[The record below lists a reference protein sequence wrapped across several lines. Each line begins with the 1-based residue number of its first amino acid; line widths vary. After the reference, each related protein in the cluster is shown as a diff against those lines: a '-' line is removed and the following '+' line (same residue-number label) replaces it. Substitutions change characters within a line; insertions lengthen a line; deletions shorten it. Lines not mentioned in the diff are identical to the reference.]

1 MPEQRPDTSPA
12 STSSIAARRW
22 LAALEPF
29 RAGVELASLGASM
42 GPLMLAP
49 RGDGHRVLVLPGL
62 GGGDGS
68 TAPLRHYI
76 TWLGYDALLW
86 NLGTNRGITQMWP
99 RLTGR
104 IHEILDP
111 LPKTETISLVGW
123 SLGGTL
129 ALGLSFALPRRIR
142 RVITL
147 GSPQV
152 PASGVAAPWIR
163 AGYQMMNATR
173 VEFGD
178 LLDDWP
184 FPRKAPPHT
193 AIFSKTDAVV
203 PWKLAMGGDDA
214 AERIEVLGSHLGLGV
229 NPAVFYAVA
238 DRLATTDD
246 TPFKPPLLL
255 SALYPPP
262 PRAKDPDG

>member
-1 MPEQRPDTSPA
+1 MA
-12 STSSIAARRW
+12 SDSSTGPVARRW
-22 LAALEPF
+22 LATLEPF
-29 RAGVELASLGASM
+29 RASIEFASLGASM

-68 TAPLRHYI
+68 TAPLRHYLD
-76 TWLGYDALLW
+76 WLGYTTLPW
-86 NLGTNRGITQMWP
+86 ELGTNRGITRMWP
-99 RLTGR
+99 LLTER
-104 IHEILDP
+104 IHAILDP
-111 LPKTETISLVGW
+111 LDRSESLSLVGW

-152 PASGVAAPWIR
+152 PASGMAAPWVR
-163 AGYQMMNATR
+163 AGYRMMNATR
-173 VEFGD
+173 VGFSD

-184 FPRKAPPHT
+184 LPRRSPPHT
-193 AIFSKTDAVV
+193 AIYSKTDAVV
-203 PWKLAMGGDDA
+203 PWTLAMGGDDV

-229 NPAVFYAVA
+229 NPAVLYAVA
-238 DRLATTDD
+238 DRLAAKDN
-246 TPFKPPLLL
+246 TPFRPPLLL
-255 SALYPPP
+255 TALYPPIPAPGRP
-262 PRAKDPDG
+262 PGTS

>member
-1 MPEQRPDTSPA
+1 
-12 STSSIAARRW
+12 
-22 LAALEPF
+22 
-29 RAGVELASLGASM
+29 M

-68 TAPLRHYI
+68 TAPLRHYLD
-76 TWLGYDALLW
+76 WLGYTTLPW
-86 NLGTNRGITQMWP
+86 ELGTNRGITRMWP
-99 RLTGR
+99 LLTER
-104 IHEILDP
+104 IHAILDP
-111 LPKTETISLVGW
+111 LDRSESLSLVGW

-152 PASGVAAPWIR
+152 PASGMAAPWVR
-163 AGYQMMNATR
+163 AGYRMMNATR
-173 VEFGD
+173 VGFSD

-184 FPRKAPPHT
+184 LPRRSPPHT
-193 AIFSKTDAVV
+193 AIYSKTDAIV
-203 PWKLAMGGDDA
+203 PWTLAMGGDDV

-229 NPAVFYAVA
+229 NPAVLYAVA
-238 DRLATTDD
+238 DRLAAKDNA
-246 TPFKPPLLL
+246 PFRPPLLL
-255 SALYPPP
+255 TALYPPIPAPGRP
-262 PRAKDPDG
+262 PGTS